1 MCIPDSTSALRS
13 LGEVGMLTQHTS
25 SRRLEL
31 RWTLSTLPNPS
42 TISFINIATSIDYG
56 VNKYVCSMNE
66 NTLWTV
72 YILRMING
80 KHYIGFTS
88 DLNARL
94 AKHNSGG
101 STYTSKN
108 LPLEL
113 ITTITFKDKY
123 KALAFEKYL
132 KSGSGAAFMHKR
144 FI

>member
-1 MCIPDSTSALRS
+1 
-13 LGEVGMLTQHTS
+13 
-25 SRRLEL
+25 
-31 RWTLSTLPNPS
+31 
-42 TISFINIATSIDYG
+42 ATSIDYG

-66 NTLWTV
+66 NRLWTV

-88 DLNARL
+88 DLNIRL
-94 AKHNSGG
+94 AKHYSGG

-113 ITTITFKDKY
+113 ITTVTFKDKC

-132 KSGSGAAFMHKR
+132 KSGSGSAFMHKR